1 MAQELPGM
9 RAAAVMMQGPPE
21 LMNMGVRHATEA
33 MNMMNAGISR
43 VGAEMAVPP
52 ALPAGLQLP
61 GLPAS
66 SAAPAAPAPAPATLF
81 AKKSRLI
88 K

>member
-9 RAAAVMMQGPPE
+9 RAAAVMMQAPPE
-21 LMNMGVRHATEA
+21 LMNIGVRHVTEV
-33 MNMMNAGISR
+33 MNVMNAGISR
-43 VGAEMAVPP
+43 VGAELAVPP
-52 ALPAGLQLP
+52 TLPAGLQLP
-61 GLPAS
+61 GLPTPEVAPEAVPPAS
-66 SAAPAAPAPAPATLF
+66 LF

>member
-1 MAQELPGM
+1 MNVLAT
-9 RAAAVMMQGPPE
+9 MMQGPPE
-21 LMNMGVRHATEA
+21 LMNMGMRHMTEA
-33 MNMMNAGISR
+33 MNTMNMTASR
-43 VGAEMAVPP
+43 VGAQLAVPP

-61 GLPAS
+61 GLPAPA
-66 SAAPAAPAPAPATLF
+66 AAPPAGTPPAPLF

>member
-1 MAQELPGM
+1 MPQELPGM
-9 RAAAVMMQGPPE
+9 NVLAVMMQGPPE
-21 LMNMGVRHATEA
+21 LMNMGMRHATEA
-33 MNMMNAGISR
+33 MNTMNMAASR
-43 VGAEMAVPP
+43 VGAQLAVPP

-61 GLPAS
+61 GLPTPA
-66 SAAPAAPAPAPATLF
+66 AAPPAAAPPAPMF

>member
-9 RAAAVMMQGPPE
+9 RAAAAMMQAPPE
-21 LMNMGVRHATEA
+21 MMNMGMRHATEV
-33 MNMMNAGISR
+33 MNVMNAGISR
-43 VGAEMAVPP
+43 VGAELAVPP
-52 ALPAGLQLP
+52 TLPAGLQLP
-61 GLPAS
+61 GLPGPGVAPE
-66 SAAPAAPAPAPATLF
+66 AAPPAPLF